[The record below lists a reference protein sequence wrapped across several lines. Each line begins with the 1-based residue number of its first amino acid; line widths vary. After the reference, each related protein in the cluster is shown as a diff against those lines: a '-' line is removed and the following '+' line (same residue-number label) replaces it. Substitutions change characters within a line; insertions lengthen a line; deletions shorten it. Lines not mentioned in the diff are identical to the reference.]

1 MLLFFKRFS
10 TDDIKRYTDSVYTNL
25 YGIPRNS
32 AAHTIP
38 LYFSLVFLYLN
49 FHLMVYGILYWRT
62 YTEYRRISRYC
73 TLTNFEELR
82 EIMSIQH
89 KIPYSAEFQKGT
101 SENTL
106 IQAPLMSCS
115 CPWRRSQTPT
125 RAPQWSFSHWEHGIA
140 QIFEFEVSM
149 SVVPVSQSYI

>member
-32 AAHTIP
+32 ASHTIP

-49 FHLMVYGILYWRT
+49 FHLMVYGILYLRT

-82 EIMSIQH
+82 EIKSIQH

-106 IQAPLMSCS
+106 IQALSNVMFLSLETESNTNTGPCNG
-115 CPWRRSQTPT
+115 RSVT
-125 RAPQWSFSHWEHGIA
+125 A
-140 QIFEFEVSM
+140 QISEFEFFIM
-149 SVVPVSQSYI
+149 NVVPANQSYI